1 MHRNVHVGHEMR
13 ITARQYIYFSP
24 LPLSQPCFDM
34 FYNHVK
40 EVFSSDATLTV
51 LQKCALIESLV
62 LISNEFKDF
71 EKQKAFIDE
80 LLASVMADWTSD
92 AMKQ

>member
-1 MHRNVHVGHEMR
+1 MYLGL
-13 ITARQYIYFSP
+13 IFFLIY

>member
-1 MHRNVHVGHEMR
+1 
-13 ITARQYIYFSP
+13 
-24 LPLSQPCFDM
+24 M

-40 EVFSSDATLTV
+40 KLCSSQATLSQMESS
-51 LQKCALIESLV
+51 LMESLV

-80 LLASVMADWTSD
+80 LMASVVADWTSEE
-92 AMKQ
+92 MRQCV